1 VADTATGLAISAAG
15 VRERVA
21 QMPASREDGGVVY
34 VLPSYDVRSSEHYA
48 HVVPFLEEVGRRVD
62 LAVVVER
69 ATGAPPLAAARHV
82 AVLPRTGSVVRRA
95 LALARALVGLRRRGY
110 RRVFVRISV
119 PAALVAG
126 TVGRLAGMRSF
137 YWNSGQGRNLA
148 PAWGPGPR
156 ALLRRLRYEAALVPF
171 ALACR
176 AVHRFVTGPEGMAAY
191 YARAYGVDPDKITV
205 LYNDIDVPAFR
216 RRLEAVD
223 RAEVRRALGVPAEV
237 PVLLFVGRVSPLK
250 GGPHLLPLAGAILD
264 AHPTAVMLVVGEVHL
279 PRFPAD
285 HAAHRHRDRVR
296 LCGPLANAE
305 ITRAFAAADV
315 FLLPSNSE
323 GFPRVLLEC
332 MAAGLPFV
340 AFDVGGVREIAP
352 PAQQGYVVPRG
363 DVNAFARCVLDLLAD
378 PSRRLQLGHAGRE
391 RVQRY
396 GTPEVADMFVARVAR
411 A

>member
-1 VADTATGLAISAAG
+1 MDTVTRLAIPVAG
-15 VRERVA
+15 ARERVA
-21 QMPASREDGGVVY
+21 QMPASRDHRGVVY
-34 VLPSYDVRSSEHYA
+34 VLPSYDPRSSEHYA

-82 AVLPRTGSVVRRA
+82 EVLPRTGSVLRRA
-95 LALARALVGLRRRGY
+95 VALARVLVRLRRLGY

-148 PAWGPGPR
+148 PPWGPGLR
-156 ALLRRLRYEAALVPF
+156 AAFRRLRFEAALVPF
-171 ALACR
+171 GLACR

-191 YARAYGVDPDKITV
+191 YARAYGVHPDKITV
-205 LYNDIDVPAFR
+205 LYNDIDVSAFR
-216 RRLEAVD
+216 RRLEAVPRD
-223 RAEVRRALGVPAEV
+223 DARRALGVPLDA

-250 GGPHLLPLAGAILD
+250 GGPHLLPLATAILG
-264 AHPTAVMLVVGEVHL
+264 AHPTAMMLVVGEVHL
-279 PRFPAD
+279 ADFPAE
-285 HAAHRHRDRVR
+285 HAAHPHRDRVR

-323 GFPRVLLEC
+323 GFPRVLLES
-332 MAAGLPFV
+332 MAAGVPFV

-352 PAQQGYVVPRG
+352 ATQGGFIVPRG

-378 PSRRLQLGHAGRE
+378 PSRRRALGHDGRE
-391 RVQRY
+391 RVERY
-396 GTPEVADMFVARVAR
+396 GTPAVADMFVARVAG